1 MVLNG
6 LCVNDSQFYLSYM
19 PLLGL
24 PWLLSCKDSTCSAGD
39 TGLILG
45 VGRCPVEGNGSPLP
59 YSCLGNPPDR
69 SLVGYSAEACESRT
83 RPVTKPQAPPHLRI
97 LDLRVFNCPAIS

>member
-45 VGRCPVEGNGSPLP
+45 VGMAAHS
-59 YSCLGNPPDR
+59 
-69 SLVGYSAEACESRT
+69 
-83 RPVTKPQAPPHLRI
+83 RI
-97 LDLRVFNCPAIS
+97 LAWGIPRTGAWWATVQRLVRVGHDQ